1 MSTKSPLSDRSGWAS
16 GGAISELMAQA
27 IANPDCL
34 SLAAGFV
41 DPATLPVDLVKQAA
55 AEVLAAPDARDLLQ
69 YGTPAGAGRLRA
81 AVLELFAML
90 EGVPTEELA
99 ETRGLTAGR
108 VLLTNGSQQ
117 FLSLVCQAL
126 LNPGDVC
133 LVAGPTYFVMLGTIA
148 GVGGRAVRVET
159 DDDGMTPAG
168 LEAALDH
175 FQTVGELPRVKL
187 LYLVPDFENPSGVV
201 LADRRRSELLDIL
214 DRRDPDGR
222 IRVLEDAAY
231 RELGFDGTIGA
242 SLWGRDRSD
251 RVIYS
256 GTFSKSF
263 SPGLRIGFGLA
274 PVELMQP
281 LIDRKGNEDF
291 GSAHFNQ
298 HLLARVLESDRYEA
312 HVADVRRSYRRKRDA
327 LLAGLSEHLG
337 DLPGVSWREPAG
349 GLYVWANLPEGVS
362 TGFDSPLA
370 EAAQRDGVMY
380 VPGELC
386 YAPESVDPAS
396 GESRP
401 RPTNHMRLSYGVL
414 DVGLLREAAARLGR
428 AVRSVL

>member
-1 MSTKSPLSDRSGWAS
+1 MPAPVLSDRAAWAA
-16 GGAISELMAQA
+16 GGAISTLMAQA
-27 IANPDCL
+27 IENPDCL

-41 DPATLPVDLVKQAA
+41 DPATLPVDLVRDAA
-55 AEVLAAPDARDLLQ
+55 ADVLAAPDAAALLQ

-81 AVLELFAML
+81 AVLERFATL

-99 ETRGLTAGR
+99 ATRGLTAGR

-117 FLSLVCQAL
+117 FLSLICQVL
-126 LNPGDVC
+126 LDPGDVC

-159 DDDGMTPAG
+159 DDHGMTPAG
-168 LEAALDH
+168 LQAALSH
-175 FQTVGELPRVKL
+175 FEEAGEIDRVKL
-187 LYLVPDFENPSGVV
+187 VYLVPDYENPSGVQIPP
-201 LADRRRSELLDIL
+201 ARRAALLETL
-214 DRRDPDGR
+214 DRHDPQGR
-222 IRVLEDAAY
+222 IRLLEDAAY
-231 RELGFDGTIGA
+231 RELGFNECVA
-242 SLWGRDRSD
+242 PSLWGQDATG

-274 PVELMQP
+274 PLELIQP

-298 HLLARVLESDRYEA
+298 HLLARVLESGRYEP
-312 HVADVRRSYRRKRDA
+312 HVNVVRDGYLAKRDA
-327 LLAGLSEHLG
+327 LLAALQEHLG
-337 DLPGVSWREPAG
+337 GLPGVHWRTPGG
-349 GLYVWANLPEGVS
+349 GLYIWTTLPEGVA
-362 TGFDSPLA
+362 TGFGSPLA
-370 EAAQRDGVMY
+370 EAAQREGVMY

-386 YAPESVDPAS
+386 FAKEAADGTA
-396 GESRP
+396 

-414 DVGLLREAAARLGR
+414 DDAGLREAAARLAR